1 MRANF
6 RVRFLHEFQFILI
19 MEGMGYQSFSRELVK
34 FIIPSI
40 KKTHDIY
47 GEARAFFIFMFV
59 LYGSKKKGYQSCKM
73 CEVVA
78 DLHVCK

>member
-1 MRANF
+1 MRVNF

-40 KKTHDIY
+40 KKHMTY
-47 GEARAFFIFMFV
+47 TEKRAHFLFLCLFYMV
-59 LYGSKKKGYQSCKM
+59 QKKRISILQN
-73 CEVVA
+73 V
-78 DLHVCK
+78 